1 MGRFNIFQSNNIFR
15 LLKSKNKTIF
25 SSTGLTLIELLIV
38 ISMVA
43 AMFSLL
49 IVLINPFKQIQKARD
64 AQKSQDLKQISYPAS
79 LSFGSAW
86 LPYMQK
92 IPKDPD
98 PASSYTYL
106 IDNTQANPQWNVL
119 FAKAGNKT
127 SSSTACALE
136 QLASCTPLNYV
147 QGGYFCVLAGKV
159 DCAVIHGKTLP

>member
-1 MGRFNIFQSNNIFR
+1 
-15 LLKSKNKTIF
+15 
-25 SSTGLTLIELLIV
+25 
-38 ISMVA
+38 MVA

-64 AQKSQDLKQISYPAS
+64 AQKSQDLKQISSALDVYYNDKNSYPAS